1 MSHAASIKFIL
12 SLILA
17 ITLLLLLVSPL
28 GEGSIN
34 LKVYER
40 KIKPRTNHRTA
51 NNAIVCNVTD
61 QESNNFG
68 HIGTRLSSNVVYRLN
83 QSSAPSTV
91 RSNLPTITTN
101 SFSAWDTATNGITF
115 TRGSNTSV
123 TRARN
128 DGQNIIA
135 WNRLSSSTLGVTY
148 IWYNSDTGAVVNVDT
163 IMNSRHPWTW
173 TNPSTTNPDQ
183 TCPTTNA
190 YDAQNILIHEIGHWV
205 GLDDL
210 YDTADEDLTMYGYG
224 SKQELKKDTLES
236 GDISGAGTIYP

>member
-1 MSHAASIKFIL
+1 MSHATSVKFIL

-28 GEGSIN
+28 AEGSIS

-51 NNAIVCNVTD
+51 NNSIVCNITD

-68 HIGTRLSSNVVYRLN
+68 QIGTRLSSNVVYRLN

-91 RSNLPTITTN
+91 RSSLPTITAN
-101 SFSAWDTATNGITF
+101 SFAAWDAATSGVTF

-148 IWYNSDTGAVVNVDT
+148 IWYNPDTSAIVNVDT

-173 TNPSTTNPDQ
+173 SNPATTDPDQ
-183 TCPTTNA
+183 TCPSTNA
-190 YDAQNILIHEIGHWV
+190 YDAQDILVHEIGHWV